1 MHMSLNS
8 LSRTVAIRRLWPLA
22 ALLIVGAI
30 ACGSDD
36 APETAGPLDQTLIV
50 ALPSF
55 WAETLDPSLDG
66 QPGLQYHGH
75 LYDHLVGVGADGR
88 FDQRYGLLSGWDV
101 GDDASAY
108 TLTLN
113 QGIKWHDGV
122 EVTSAD
128 IAYSI
133 DHYTS
138 EDARC
143 AVCPMLTLALDS
155 VEITGRYMVMLHLTT
170 PNVSIMHAFGPVA
183 GDAPLLAAH
192 AAGSVTAIGTG
203 PWKLSGRSAG
213 EWIEFEANT
222 DYWDPGRVPGFARLR
237 LVLAPEPAVRAEMLK
252 RGDVDMTVLRP
263 SGRPWSIDEP
273 QGDVPSVRDAGFNID
288 GPKYVNTTVMRL
300 FTASES
306 DSLNNNLDF
315 RKALTLGIDSQSII
329 DVVYEPEVA
338 EIAAGSALFSPLSD
352 GYDPDLPPY
361 PYDPDAASES
371 LVAAGYDG
379 ETVTIFSAP
388 SYGLTELIQI
398 NEMIAENL
406 REIGMNVEIRP
417 AGYTEILARH
427 SPRPQQFEDVAP
439 APLFH
444 GVNYQTWPDILGGI
458 KRYLTSDPAG
468 LLTYHDLERGDQLLD
483 ELSKIVD
490 PVERDARLRQLNREM
505 YEEYWAI
512 PVVWRHE
519 VYGLRSDLSGWAPTN
534 GTASDLRLE
543 TVRGVAT
550 G

>member
-1 MHMSLNS
+1 MTRH
-8 LSRTVAIRRLWPLA
+8 LWPFA
-22 ALLIVGAI
+22 ALLVTAVI
-30 ACGSDD
+30 ACGSGDG
-36 APETAGPLDQTLIV
+36 AEPLDQTLTV

-55 WAETLDPSLDG
+55 WAETLDPSMDG

-75 LYDHLVGVGADGR
+75 LYDHLVGVGPDGK
-88 FDQRYGLLSGWDV
+88 FDQSYGLLESWDP
-101 GDDASAY
+101 GDDASTY
-108 TLTLN
+108 TLTLKK
-113 QGIKWHDGV
+113 GLKWHDGV
-122 EVTSAD
+122 DVTSAD

-133 DHYTS
+133 AHYTR

-143 AVCPMLTLALDS
+143 AVCPVLAGVVEGVDTPDS
-155 VEITGRYMVMLHLTT
+155 RTAVLNLKT
-170 PNVSIMHAFGPVA
+170 PHVSIMHAFGPVA
-183 GDAPLLAAH
+183 GDMPLLAAH
-192 AAGSVTAIGTG
+192 ATGEDIAIGTG
-203 PWKLSGRSAG
+203 PWKLSGRSEG
-213 EWIEFEANT
+213 EWIGFEANT
-222 DYWDPGRVPGFARLR
+222 DYWDEERVPGFARLR
-237 LVLAPEPAVRAEMLK
+237 LVLAEQPAERAEMLK
-252 RGDVDMTVLRP
+252 RGEVDMTVLRP

-273 QGDVPSVRDAGFNID
+273 QGDVPSVRDAGFAID

-300 FTASES
+300 FSASEPGS
-306 DSLNNNLDF
+306 MNNSHDF

-361 PYDPDAASES
+361 QYDPAAASAS
-371 LVAAGYDG
+371 LDASGYDG
-379 ETVTIFSAP
+379 GTVVIFSAP

-398 NEMIAENL
+398 NEMIADNL
-406 REIGMNVEIRP
+406 REIGMNVEVRSASYP
-417 AGYTEILARH
+417 DILARH
-427 SPRPQQFEDVAP
+427 SPRPQQFDDVMP

-458 KRYLTSDPAG
+458 KRYLTSDPAA
-468 LLTYHDLERGDQLLD
+468 LLTYHDLERGDRLFE
-483 ELSKIVD
+483 ELSAIVD
-490 PVERDARLRQLNREM
+490 PVERDERLRKLNREM

-543 TVRGVAT
+543 TVQGVET

>member
-8 LSRTVAIRRLWPLA
+8 LSPIVAMRRFWPLA
-22 ALLIVGAI
+22 VLLIVGAI
-30 ACGSDD
+30 ACSSDD
-36 APETAGPLDQTLIV
+36 AAEPLDQTLTV

-75 LYDHLVGVGADGR
+75 LYDYLVGVGPDGK
-88 FDQRYGLLSGWDV
+88 FDQRYGLLARWDP
-101 GDDASAY
+101 GGDASAY

-113 QGIKWHDGV
+113 QDIKWHDGV

-133 DHYTS
+133 DHYTR
-138 EDARC
+138 ENARC
-143 AVCPMLTLALDS
+143 AVCPVLARVIDR
-155 VEITGRYMVMLHLTT
+155 VEITGRYTAVLHLTK

-192 AAGSVTAIGTG
+192 RAGSVTAIGTG
-203 PWKLSGRSAG
+203 PWKFSGRSAG
-213 EWIEFEANT
+213 EWIEFDANS
-222 DYWDPGRVPGFARLR
+222 DYWDLGRVPGFARLR

-273 QGDVPSVRDAGFNID
+273 QGDVPSVRDAGFTID

-338 EIAAGSALFSPLSD
+338 EIASNSALFSPLSD
-352 GYDPDLPPY
+352 GYDPELPPY
-361 PYDPDAASES
+361 PYNPVAASES
-371 LVAAGYDG
+371 LIAAGYDG
-379 ETVTIFSAP
+379 ETVTILSAP

-406 REIGMNVEIRP
+406 RDIGMNVEIRS

-427 SPRPQQFEDVAP
+427 SPRPQQFEDLAP

-458 KRYLTSDPAG
+458 KRYLTSDPAA
-468 LLTYHDLERGDQLLD
+468 LLTYHDLERGDKLFD
-483 ELSKIVD
+483 ELSAMVD
-490 PVERDARLRQLNREM
+490 PVERDQRLRQLNREM

-543 TVRGVAT
+543 TIQGVAT

>member
-1 MHMSLNS
+1 MNMSLNS
-8 LSRTVAIRRLWPLA
+8 LSRMVAIRRLWPLA
-22 ALLIVGAI
+22 ALLIMSAI

-36 APETAGPLDQTLIV
+36 APETVGPLDQTLTV

-88 FDQRYGLLSGWDV
+88 FDQSYGLLAGWDP

-133 DHYTS
+133 GHYTR

-143 AVCPMLTLALDS
+143 AVCPMLAQAIDR
-155 VEITGRYMVMLHLTT
+155 VEITGRYTVVLHLTT

-203 PWKLSGRSAG
+203 PWKFSNRSAG

-222 DYWDPGRVPGFARLR
+222 DYWDEGRVPGFARLR

-252 RGDVDMTVLRP
+252 NGEVDMTVLRP

-273 QGDVPSVRDAGFNID
+273 QGDVPSVRDAGFTID

-352 GYDPDLPPY
+352 GYDPELPPY
-361 PYDPDAASES
+361 PYDPVAASES

-406 REIGMNVEIRP
+406 RDIGINVEIRP
-417 AGYTEILARH
+417 ASYTEILARH
-427 SPRPQQFEDVAP
+427 SSRPQQFDDVAP

-458 KRYLTSDPAG
+458 KRYLTSDSAA
-468 LLTYHDLERGDQLLD
+468 LLTYHDLERGDQLFD

-512 PVVWRHE
+512 PIVWRHE

>member
-1 MHMSLNS
+1 LNRS
-8 LSRTVAIRRLWPLA
+8 SSRRALATRLWPIVV
-22 ALLIVGAI
+22 LLVIGAV
-30 ACGSDD
+30 ACGSESGSKPID
-36 APETAGPLDQTLIV
+36 ETLTV

-75 LYDHLVGVGADGR
+75 LYDHLVGVGPDGR
-88 FDQRYGLLSGWDV
+88 FDQNYGLLESWDP
-101 GDDASAY
+101 GTDASSY
-108 TLTLN
+108 TLTLKK
-113 QGIKWHDGV
+113 GLKWHDG
-122 EVTSAD
+122 EDVTSAD
-128 IAYSI
+128 IAYSVG
-133 DHYTS
+133 HYARA
-138 EDARC
+138 DARC
-143 AVCPMLTLALDS
+143 AVCPVLAGVLES
-155 VEITGRYMVMLHLTT
+155 VETPDDLTAVLNLKS
-170 PNVSIMHAFGPVA
+170 PHVSIMHAFGPVA
-183 GDAPLLAAH
+183 GDMPLLPAH
-192 AAGSVTAIGTG
+192 GTSSESGIGTG
-203 PWKLSGRSAG
+203 PWKLAGRVAG
-213 EWIEFEANT
+213 ESIEFEANT
-222 DYWDPGRVPGFARLR
+222 EYWDESRVPGFARLK
-237 LVLAPEPAVRAEMLK
+237 LVLAAQPAARAEMLK
-252 RGDVDMTVLRP
+252 NGEVDMTVLRP

-273 QGDVPSVRDAGFNID
+273 QGDVPSVRDAGFQID

-315 RKALTLGIDSQSII
+315 RKALTLGIDSQTII

-352 GYDPDLPPY
+352 GYDPELPAY
-361 PYDPDAASES
+361 PYDPAAARVALE
-371 LVAAGYDG
+371 AAGYDG
-379 ETVTIFSAP
+379 ETVFIFSAP

-398 NEMIAENL
+398 NEMIADNL
-406 REIGMNVEIRP
+406 SDIGINVDILSS
-417 AGYTEILARH
+417 GYTDILSRH
-427 SPRPQQFEDVAP
+427 SPRPQQFDDVMP

-458 KRYLTSDPAG
+458 KRYLTSDDSA
-468 LLTYHDLERGDQLLD
+468 LLTYHDLGRGDRLFE
-483 ELSKIVD
+483 ELSAIVD
-490 PVERDARLRQLNREM
+490 PVERDTRLRELNREM

-519 VYGLRSDLSGWAPTN
+519 VYGMRSDLNGWAPTN